1 MAREVK
7 GTSPINIMKHL
18 KGIKFPMSKDGIVKL
33 AQEKSG
39 LNDTG
44 QVVEV
49 LSNIPDKSY
58 NALPEIT
65 REVGKLKQ

>member
-18 KGIKFPMSKDGIVKL
+18 KGIKFPMDKNRIVGL
-33 AQEKSG
+33 AKEKSG
-39 LNDTG
+39 LNDTD
-44 QVVEV
+44 QVVDV
-49 LSNIPDKSY
+49 LNQIPDKSY

-65 REVGKLKQ
+65 KEVGKLK